1 MIDNQAF
8 RAALQG
14 SLLFSSSLMRG
25 SALHWPA
32 QGPGLR
38 GDHTNS
44 TSSTTGGICE
54 VDFDMSLAQPQASR
68 NERRGLL
75 QDKGWKKNNMLSMF
89 TRAYVPPE
97 VCGQ

>member
-38 GDHTNS
+38 GGHPSSPSTNS
-44 TSSTTGGICE
+44 GVCE

-97 VCGQ
+97 VRRQ